1 MLLQIYESPLP
12 RGEAGRMA
20 SFVEQIRRPMLR
32 RLYAYWDERRGYR
45 PFPAR
50 SDIDP
55 LDMSFALGNISL
67 VDVLYEPVRFRYRL
81 HGSII
86 AERIGIDMTG
96 RFVDDIAEP
105 GRRSFVEENF
115 RTVVDTRA
123 PLARRGHRVL
133 DRRPWNFDSIILP
146 MGTEDG
152 TIDMLLLGVEYH
164 ND

>member
-1 MLLQIYESPLP
+1 
-12 RGEAGRMA
+12 MA

-32 RLYAYWDERRGYR
+32 RLYAYWDERRGDR
-45 PFPAR
+45 AFPAR
-50 SDIDP
+50 ADIDP
-55 LDMSFALGNISL
+55 LDMGFALGNISL
-67 VDVLYEPVRFRYRL
+67 VDVLHEPLRFRYRL

-86 AERIGIDMTG
+86 VERIGIDMTG

-105 GRRSFVEENF
+105 DRRAFVEENF

-133 DRRPWNFDSIILP
+133 DQRPWNFDSIILP
-146 MGTEDG
+146 LGAENGM
-152 TIDMLLLGVEYH
+152 IDMLLLCVEYH